1 MVKLDVGASFRLE
14 SCSGATGAVVRDAKG
29 FFLAAS
35 SHLLPQVRD
44 VLTAEAFALLH
55 GLQLADHLGCSRV
68 LVNSD
73 NSSLMEAMQGNTRFY
88 GSAAAV
94 IEECHKLA
102 DEFQNISFESCPREE
117 NEVADELASK
127 ANQDQNIWIDCPP
140 SRLVPVLLKDVTIF
154 AG

>member
-73 NSSLMEAMQGNTRFY
+73 NSSLMEAMQ
-88 GSAAAV
+88 AAAPT
-94 IEECHKLA
+94 CAYSL
-102 DEFQNISFESCPREE
+102 
-117 NEVADELASK
+117 LASHE
-127 ANQDQNIWIDCPP
+127 AIIPP
-140 SRLVPVLLKDVTIF
+140 LCIGPKW
-154 AG
+154 A